1 MDFVV
6 KGTVLPVLEA
16 TLQPGET
23 LISTHGDL
31 GWMTPTIQLSQTT
44 GGKGFF
50 KAAKRVVGGAGLF
63 LTRYTSEGGPG
74 TVVFPAKLPGNIISV
89 DVTPQQ
95 SFFVHRSGFLCG
107 TDGIEAS
114 VAVAQQPPDD
124 DSVDV
129 VTSAP
134 VQQCGVVR

>member
-74 TVVFPAKLPGNIISV
+74 HGRLPGQAAREHHQRRRHPAAVLLRPPLGIPV
-89 DVTPQQ
+89 R
-95 SFFVHRSGFLCG
+95 HRRHRGLRRHAA
-107 TDGIEAS
+107 EARRAPS
-114 VAVAQQPPDD
+114 
-124 DSVDV
+124 
-129 VTSAP
+129 SAAWASSSST
-134 VQQCGVVR
+134 